1 MVFSSMTFLFVFLP
15 VVIGIYYFVPQRG
28 KNLVL
33 ALSGTLFY
41 AWGEPFYVLIM
52 LLTIGIDYGAGLLM
66 ERFSKNKK
74 ARLAVLIA
82 SVVLNLSFLAVFK
95 YGSFIVQ
102 NINGLFGTQI
112 FDPQLPLPIGIS
124 FYTFQAMS
132 YTIDLY
138 RRQIRVQRNIINF
151 TAYVT
156 LFPQLIAGPIVR
168 YSEVEGEIN
177 ERRLTS
183 DFMADGI
190 AIFIRGLAKKVLLAN
205 SIGMVWTAVK
215 GMEYSSLPMM
225 TAWVGILAFAFQIYY
240 DFSGYSDMAVGLGK
254 MLGFHFPQNFD
265 HPYQS
270 KSISEFWRRWHMT
283 LTSWF
288 KSYVYFPLG
297 GNRKGNLRTIRNL
310 AVVWFLT
317 GLWHGASWNF
327 VLWGLYFGAL
337 IILEKFVWGKAL
349 QKLPGFVQ
357 WLYAFVLVVLGW
369 VMFEMK
375 TNSLAAMGGYF
386 AALFG
391 LNGASL
397 ATGGSLYLLLSNL
410 LLFAACAVGATTLP
424 RQILGKIKEK
434 SAAFARVGLIVSEL
448 ILFLLCICYL
458 VTSTY
463 NPFLYFNF

>member
-1 MVFSSMTFLFVFLP
+1 MTFLFLFLP
-15 VVIGIYYFVPQRG
+15 IVIGVYYLVPQKG
-28 KNLVL
+28 KNLIL
-33 ALSGTLFY
+33 TLSGILFY

-52 LLTIGIDYGAGLLM
+52 LLTIAIDYAAGLLM
-66 ERFSKNKK
+66 EKFNENKK
-74 ARLAVLIA
+74 ARLAVLIL
-82 SVVLNLSFLAVFK
+82 SVVLNLSFLGVFK

-102 NINGLFGTQI
+102 NINGVLGTQI
-112 FDPQLPLPIGIS
+112 FDPQLALPIGIS

-138 RRQIRVQRNIINF
+138 RRQIKVQRNIINF

-177 ERRLTS
+177 QRRLTS
-183 DFMADGI
+183 GLMADGI
-190 AIFIRGLAKKVLLAN
+190 AIFIRGLAKKALLAN
-205 SIGMVWTAVK
+205 SIGAIWTAVQ
-215 GMEYSSLPMM
+215 GMDYATLPMM
-225 TAWVGILAFAFQIYY
+225 TAWIGILAFAFQIYY

-270 KSISEFWRRWHMT
+270 KSVSEFWRRWHMT

-297 GNRKGNLRTIRNL
+297 GNRKGTVRTIRNL
-310 AVVWFLT
+310 VIVWALT

-337 IILEKFVWGKAL
+337 IILEKFIWGKAL
-349 QKLPGFVQ
+349 QKLPKFVQ
-357 WLYAFVLVVLGW
+357 WLYTFVLVVLGW
-369 VMFEMK
+369 VTFEMK
-375 TNSLAAMGGYF
+375 TNSLSAMGGYF

-391 LNGASL
+391 ANGVNL
-397 ATGGSLYLLLSNL
+397 ATGGSFYLLLSNL
-410 LLFAACAVGATTLP
+410 LLFAVCAAGATTLP
-424 RQILGKIKEK
+424 RFIFGKIKEK
-434 SAAFARVGLIVSEL
+434 YAVFARSGRVVCEL
-448 ILFLLCICYL
+448 ILFLICICYL